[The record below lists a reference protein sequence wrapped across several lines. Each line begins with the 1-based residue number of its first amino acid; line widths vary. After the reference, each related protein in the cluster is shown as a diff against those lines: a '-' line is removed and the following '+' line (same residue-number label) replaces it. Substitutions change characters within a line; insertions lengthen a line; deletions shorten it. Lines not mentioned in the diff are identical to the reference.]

1 MKKYLPTTIP
11 LLILFLAVAATAQ
24 SKSNDAIS
32 KQIKTLNIEKSISV
46 SYDGNTSKVMAVAE
60 NFGDRDASRVG
71 IQAMNFAMGFFY
83 AGDSLKESPD
93 PILLSFWILTKKPRF
108 ADIHSVTFVVGG
120 ESMVFDNIRYA
131 AKPKENVEYINC
143 KISRADLA
151 KLIGGQDVRVK
162 LGDAEF
168 KFLPQQIRLMSN
180 MLDISSTG
188 ADL

>member
-1 MKKYLPTTIP
+1 MKKYLPTS
-11 LLILFLAVAATAQ
+11 LLILLLTISGAAQ
-24 SKSNDAIS
+24 SKSNDAIA
-32 KQIKTLNIEKSISV
+32 KQIKTLNVEKSVSV

-83 AGDSLKESPD
+83 AGDALKESPD
-93 PILLSFWILTKKPRF
+93 PIMLSFWILTKKPRF
-108 ADIHSVTFVVGG
+108 ADIHTVTFEVGG
-120 ESMVFDNIRYA
+120 ENLVFDNIRYA
-131 AKPKENVEYINC
+131 ARARENVEYINC
-143 KISRADLA
+143 KISRADLT
-151 KLIGGQDVRVK
+151 KIIGGQDVRVK

-180 MLDISSTG
+180 VLSISSTG